1 MRLFIIIFVLGLA
14 NGLTMEFQFG
24 MNLSYYA
31 SFVGDT
37 FGPLLAVEGL
47 MAFFMES
54 TFVGLM
60 IFGWGRLSKG
70 KHLVVTYL
78 VALGSNLSAMWILV
92 ANGFM
97 QHPVG
102 AEFNPVTMRDR
113 KSVV

>member
-1 MRLFIIIFVLGLA
+1 MRLFLINFVLGMA
-14 NGLTMEFQFG
+14 IGLTMEFQFG
-24 MNLSYYA
+24 MNWSYYS

-37 FGPLLAVEGL
+37 FGTLLAVEGR

-97 QHPVG
+97 RHPG
-102 AEFNPVTMRDR
+102 AAESN
-113 KSVV
+113 SVR